1 MGKTEAGMRLSV
13 DTHRSIPDVMLP
25 CLRHRQR
32 LVQDQTLRLKEDHV
46 FVGEVDMS
54 TAGQQEH

>member
-1 MGKTEAGMRLSV
+1 
-13 DTHRSIPDVMLP
+13 
-25 CLRHRQR
+25 